1 MCNNKY
7 AESSRCLDEWKAD
20 QEYYVCVNEFR
31 HHFWTLMR
39 FLSDGRELPA
49 EKQSNLF
56 QKGLAHV
63 IFVSLS
69 VCFSL
74 CVFFAWLLP
83 VEVAG

>member
-1 MCNNKY
+1 MQKVADVSMSGRQTKSIMCVLTNFDTIFG
-7 AESSRCLDEWKAD
+7 L
-20 QEYYVCVNEFR
+20 
-31 HHFWTLMR
+31 LLR